1 MYLSPW
7 LFLSQFV
14 LFATMNMNLYSLLCR
29 KRSVS
34 VTTAQQTWH
43 ASPNTNSHFRWAEMV
58 SMQEM
63 QGAYQPQPLFWG
75 AEGSDHHSLCSHSQE
90 TIGAPGPGSG
100 RLRFSQAEGRGHA
113 GMFLSAFEM
122 LMLAV
127 WCCCLCLMGNM
138 HQHSGLC
145 GLGSW
150 CSQGWFVSA

>member
-58 SMQEM
+58 SM
-63 QGAYQPQPLFWG
+63 
-75 AEGSDHHSLCSHSQE
+75 
-90 TIGAPGPGSG
+90 
-100 RLRFSQAEGRGHA
+100 
-113 GMFLSAFEM
+113 
-122 LMLAV
+122 
-127 WCCCLCLMGNM
+127 
-138 HQHSGLC
+138 
-145 GLGSW
+145 
-150 CSQGWFVSA
+150 